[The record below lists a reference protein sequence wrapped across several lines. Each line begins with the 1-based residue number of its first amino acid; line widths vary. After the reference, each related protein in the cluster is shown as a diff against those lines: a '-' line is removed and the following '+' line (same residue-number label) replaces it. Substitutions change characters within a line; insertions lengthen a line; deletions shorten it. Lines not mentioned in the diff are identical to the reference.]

1 MALAKHNRHKRGA
14 GGIDK
19 TGACFPTGKWDCT
32 KCDRTIDDEDEDSVL
47 CGVCKEWCHK
57 KCAGLTEK
65 TFRMLKES
73 GEDVWWVC
81 ADCRKND
88 GDVRESGRSRLEAKL
103 DKVMSMLMSVMTR
116 LAKLEE
122 RKPELTE
129 RDLDER
135 IETKVNEALEEM
147 QEREKRRMNVVFM
160 NVPESE
166 ADTPEERKKEDLE
179 KIATIV
185 RSVSDVTKDD
195 MTDPT
200 RLGAKVIGK
209 DKRPRM
215 LRVTVRNEETKK
227 KLLTS
232 ARKIEGKGRDR
243 VYINQDRTL
252 KEREIFRK

>member
-1 MALAKHNRHKRGA
+1 
-14 GGIDK
+14 
-19 TGACFPTGKWDCT
+19 
-32 KCDRTIDDEDEDSVL
+32 
-47 CGVCKEWCHK
+47 
-57 KCAGLTEK
+57 
-65 TFRMLKES
+65 
-73 GEDVWWVC
+73 
-81 ADCRKND
+81 
-88 GDVRESGRSRLEAKL
+88 
-103 DKVMSMLMSVMTR
+103 MSVMTR
-116 LAKLEE
+116 MDKLEE

-135 IETKVNEALEEM
+135 IEMKVNEALEEM
-147 QEREKRRMNVVFM
+147 QEREKRRMNVVFV

-185 RSVSDVTKDD
+185 RTVSDVTKDD

-215 LRVTVRNEETKK
+215 LRMTVRNEETKK
-227 KLLTS
+227 KLLTN

-243 VYINQDRTL
+243 VYINQDRTP
-252 KEREIFRK
+252 KEREIFRKLREELMEKRKENHDLVIRDNKIVPKRGGEGQGAGRGGEEGKY

>member
-1 MALAKHNRHKRGA
+1 
-14 GGIDK
+14 
-19 TGACFPTGKWDCT
+19 
-32 KCDRTIDDEDEDSVL
+32 
-47 CGVCKEWCHK
+47 
-57 KCAGLTEK
+57 
-65 TFRMLKES
+65 MLKES

-88 GDVRESGRSRLEAKL
+88 GDVRESGRSRLEAKV
-103 DKVMSMLMSVMTR
+103 DKMMNMLMSVMTR
-116 LAKLEE
+116 MDKLEE

-129 RDLDER
+129 RNLDER

-147 QEREKRRMNVVFM
+147 QEREKRRMNVVFV

-185 RSVSDVTKDD
+185 RTVSDVTKDD

-227 KLLTS
+227 KLLTN

-243 VYINQDRTL
+243 VYINQDRTP
-252 KEREIFRK
+252 KEREIFRKLREELMEKRKENPDLIIRDNKIVPKRGGEGQGAGRGGEEGKY

>member
-1 MALAKHNRHKRGA
+1 MQS
-14 GGIDK
+14 
-19 TGACFPTGKWDCT
+19 
-32 KCDRTIDDEDEDSVL
+32 TIDSSMEQEGVTRQGRVSQLGNGTAQNATGLSTMRTKTVCYVVCVRNGAIKSVQDL
-47 CGVCKEWCHK
+47 LK
-57 KCAGLTEK
+57 KK
-65 TFRMLKES
+65 IKMLKES
-73 GEDVWWVC
+73 DEDVWWVC

-88 GDVRESGRSRLEAKL
+88 GEVSESDRSRLDAKV
-103 DKVMSMLMSVMTR
+103 DKMMNMIISVMTR

-129 RDLDER
+129 RDLDEW
-135 IETKVNEALEEM
+135 IEKKVDEALEEM
-147 QEREKRRMNVVFM
+147 QERENRRMNVVFV

-166 ADTPEERKKEDLE
+166 ADTQEGRKKEDLK

-185 RSVSDVTKDD
+185 RSVSDVTKDG

-227 KLLTS
+227 NTTDQCTKTEHP
-232 ARKIEGKGRDR
+232 RRGKYLR
-243 VYINQDRTL
+243 N
-252 KEREIFRK
+252 